1 MGIFWVKNTSL
12 CCWLLGLVACLTIG
26 HVQAQGQRHVV
37 QFSGFVLGGQDGK
50 PLEGANL
57 YIPKAGRGTNTNAYG
72 FFSMPTITGDS
83 IVISAVGFKKR
94 FFVMPN
100 IPDEG
105 YSVIIELM
113 SDTTQLPV
121 VEVFPYP
128 SEELFKEAF
137 LALELPDEQD
147 RQAVAKNLN
156 QHLLSQMAIAAGMTP
171 NQNFRN
177 FSQQQ
182 VNSQT
187 DRYFNPTFNF
197 LNPFR
202 WAQFIKSIKRGDLKK
217 KPTY

>member
-1 MGIFWVKNTSL
+1 MGIFSFRKSIIIYSLLLALLTWVSTL
-12 CCWLLGLVACLTIG
+12 EGV
-26 HVQAQGQRHVV
+26 AQGHRHVI

-57 YIPKAGRGTNTNAYG
+57 YSPAGRGTNTNAYG
-72 FFSMPTITGDS
+72 FFSMPTLAGDS
-83 IVISAVGFKKR
+83 IIISAVGFKKR
-94 FFVMPN
+94 FYVMPR

-113 SDTTQLPV
+113 SDTTELPV

-137 LALELPDEQD
+137 LALELPDEKD

-156 QHLLSQMAIAAGMTP
+156 QQLLSQMAFAAGMTP

-182 VNSQT
+182 ASGQT
-187 DRYFNPTFNF
+187 SRYFNPTYQF
-197 LNPFR
+197 LNPFK
-202 WAQFIKSIKRGDLKK
+202 WAEFIKSIKRGDLKK
-217 KPTY
+217 KPSY